1 MYLNKVFIIGRL
13 AADPETRTTPQGQT
27 VCNFRVATDRI
38 WTDQETREK
47 QKKVEFHN
55 VVAWRRLGEI
65 AGQYLKKGSLVLIE
79 GRLETRSWDD
89 QATGAKK
96 YRTEII
102 AEAIQLGPKN
112 LNQGGESTPM
122 GSFSPNTASA
132 RPQTNQPSNTA
143 KEIVP
148 DIPVIEEGAEWVE
161 EKKEEI
167 KPEDIPF

>member
-1 MYLNKVFIIGRL
+1 MYLNKVFIVGRL
-13 AADPETRTTPQGQT
+13 AADPELRTTPQGQA

-38 WTDQETREK
+38 WTDQETKEK
-47 QKKVEFHN
+47 QKKVEFHS
-55 VVAWRRLGEI
+55 VVAWRRLAEI
-65 AGQYLKKGSLVLIE
+65 AGQYLRKGSLVLVE

-102 AEAIQLGPKN
+102 TEAMQLGPKS
-112 LNQGGESTPM
+112 LAQGTESAQMQPP
-122 GSFSPNTASA
+122 SSDPAA
-132 RPQTNQPSNTA
+132 RPQSDNKNIAS
-143 KEIVP
+143 KEPVP
-148 DIPVIEEGAEWVE
+148 DIPIIEEGAEWEE